1 MGYLMI
7 ATNEVVSYERILI
20 NLLFRA
26 YPHLKKRRDE
36 NPEPDLVNIVDKIET
51 LMHIEHGDFS

>member
-1 MGYLMI
+1 MND
-7 ATNEVVSYERILI
+7 TQKETSYESVLVD
-20 NLLFRA
+20 LLFKS
-26 YPHLKKRRDE
+26 YPYLKKRRDE

>member
-1 MGYLMI
+1 MVDANQVI
-7 ATNEVVSYERILI
+7 SYERVLI
-20 NLLFRA
+20 SLLFKA